1 MQKFVMVEPIRN
13 WSSSRPA
20 VRIAALLVAETGGEP
35 LDPDLIAHRMGR
47 GSSRATKDV
56 LRRLHRGGLVTRAK
70 RPTGR
75 RGRPAW
81 GYSLTHQ
88 QRLTAQGV
96 ANPADGSSA
105 PGSAMGAG
113 ENKTADPPSE
123 PAPIDAATLPATATT
138 GDGHPGR
145 LRRGQELVI
154 VDVAGTQLAD
164 VVDVLSDTT
173 VADRAH
179 WVALFGDE
187 LAFAFDGPD
196 PAEPATDLLAVF
208 AGARLDGHRATV
220 ARVLPAEDFIS
231 QARRTAPIARR
242 ARMTR
247 DARDM
252 PQ

>member
-1 MQKFVMVEPIRN
+1 MTEPIRN

-20 VRIAALLVAETGGEP
+20 VRIAGLLVAEAGGEP

-47 GSSRATKDV
+47 RSSRATKDV
-56 LRRLHRGGLVTRAK
+56 LRRLHKGGLVTRSK
-70 RPTGR
+70 VPTGR

-81 GYSLTHQ
+81 GYSLTDP

-96 ANPADGSSA
+96 ANPADDSSA

-113 ENKTADPPSE
+113 EHKTADPPSE
-123 PAPIDAATLPATATT
+123 PAPTDAATRAATATTT
-138 GDGHPGR
+138 GDGHLGR

-154 VDVAGTQLAD
+154 VDVAGTQLGD
-164 VVDVLSDTT
+164 VLDVLSDTT
-173 VADRAH
+173 VADGAR

-196 PAEPATDLLAVF
+196 SAEPATDLLAVF

-220 ARVLPAEDFIS
+220 AEVLPAEDFIS

-242 ARMTR
+242 ARMVR
-247 DARDM
+247 DARDA